1 MAKMLLA
8 GCSHSAGFGLDDI
21 NKSWGN
27 IFAKNNNHTLINV
40 SQPASSLQ
48 YAIQKIVDEIS
59 KEDYSTVILQ
69 LTTFDRYPI
78 TYNGEERFL
87 SNNITDVNTSVAD
100 IFHLVPANYLEAVNG
115 NKMPLDNNVIRFFN
129 EKVMFSTFYL
139 NTIMNEIYLLQQVL
153 KQKGIYFILIPY
165 DDYFWGEESNMSI
178 WKFEQSKKID
188 KSNYI
193 KYPFMKWLRDNYNPD
208 EYYVDKGFHLN
219 EQGHRLFAEEYLPS
233 QIKLLSKLI

>member
-78 TYNGEERFL
+78 T
-87 SNNITDVNTSVAD
+87 
-100 IFHLVPANYLEAVNG
+100 
-115 NKMPLDNNVIRFFN
+115 
-129 EKVMFSTFYL
+129 
-139 NTIMNEIYLLQQVL
+139 
-153 KQKGIYFILIPY
+153 
-165 DDYFWGEESNMSI
+165 
-178 WKFEQSKKID
+178 
-188 KSNYI
+188 
-193 KYPFMKWLRDNYNPD
+193 
-208 EYYVDKGFHLN
+208 
-219 EQGHRLFAEEYLPS
+219 
-233 QIKLLSKLI
+233 